1 MKKIMLA
8 TALLLAFS
16 ANAQTSQPCG
26 SRSKG
31 SLRVSKNYDNLL
43 NESAAKTSV
52 SVKSDSKAKGTK

>member
-16 ANAQTSQPCG
+16 AQAQTAQPCAT
-26 SRSKG
+26 RAKG

-43 NESAAKTSV
+43 NESAAKSSV
-52 SVKSDSKAKGTK
+52 SARPDSRTKGTK